1 MEKKLN
7 RNKIVYRIEFETLRG
22 EDRAGIRLISEPI
35 ISERIKYGV
44 RGDKNYYS
52 FEELK
57 EKVSKLYFKP
67 GSVLYLFVVNNEN
80 NQKQNFGI
88 NISKGWPHNLTE
100 DTIITRVD
108 TVDTSTYL
116 KKIGIS

>member
-1 MEKKLN
+1 LN
-7 RNKIVYRIEFETLRG
+7 KNKIVYRIEYSTSRG
-22 EDRAGIRLISEPI
+22 KKRAVIELKLEPRISKK
-35 ISERIKYGV
+35 IKYGIK
-44 RGDKNYYS
+44 GDKNYYT
-52 FEELK
+52 FKELK
-57 EKVSKLYFKP
+57 EKVKKLYFKP
-67 GSVLYLFVVNNEN
+67 GDVLYLFLVNNEN
-80 NQKQNFGI
+80 NQRQDFGI